1 MKWEF
6 VEEDKQLLVSN
17 IGPVIV
23 TRIRALERRYSDGVN
38 DDVMVGDLGGYIER
52 ESNLSRRSLAWVAN
66 GACVYGNAKVCGDAI
81 IGKGAQLFGRAMLMD
96 EVMVSGLARIGGTAQ
111 VRNSITIVGALVTT
125 GNTMIYGSGTISANY
140 GELDISDLRS
150 IYLHDGIQISAYR
163 GYGVDIRGP
172 KVLGEDYGKEPFN
185 NNIKIY
191 GDDGFII
198 KSPAM

>member
-6 VEEDKQLLVSN
+6 VEEDTQLLVSN

-81 IGKGAQLFGRAMLMD
+81 LGKGAQLYGQAMLMD
-96 EVMVSGLARIGGTAQ
+96 EVMVSGAARIGGTTQ
-111 VRNSITIVGALVTT
+111 VRNSITIVGALVAN
-125 GNTMIYGSGTISANY
+125 GNTMIYGSGTLSANY

-150 IYLHDGIQISAYR
+150 MYLHEGIQISAYG
-163 GYGVDIRGP
+163 GYGMDIRGP
-172 KVLGEDYGKEPFN
+172 QILGDDFGKKPIN
-185 NNIKIY
+185 SNIRIY
-191 GDDGFII
+191 GDGFII
-198 KSPAM
+198 KSPAR